1 MTVWRALSGGRLL
14 RRAALAAG
22 AVRRSRLAVGLAAI
36 GATGLLGVLA
46 AALWVARPLPAEMA
60 RPGAVPSLV
69 IQDRHGLTLRTTRAE
84 DGSRGGWVPFAE
96 VDPELIQAFVAA
108 EDRRFFDHGG
118 VDLLAIVRA
127 VRDNLAAGRIVSG
140 ASTLTMQT
148 ARLLHPT
155 PRTWR
160 GKLAQALW
168 ALRLEAHLDKATIL
182 EQYLNRV
189 PLGQGAV
196 GVEAAAR
203 LYFGRSARDLSL
215 GQAALLAGLARAP
228 SRDNPLVDPA
238 RARERREQVL
248 ERMAALGYA
257 RPEDVARAR
266 EEPVGASAAPANFL
280 APHFTTQLL
289 LRAEGDVPP
298 TGTWRTTLDLALQQ
312 ELEAEVRHTVARL
325 EDRGGRHAAVVV
337 LENRT
342 GAILAWV
349 GSPDFFADTAGQ
361 VDMVVSRRQPGSALK
376 PFLYGLAF
384 DRGYTAA
391 TVLPDVP
398 RTYETTAGPYRPR
411 NYDRRFRGPVRARV
425 ALASSLNVPAVELAE
440 RVGVGAFLA
449 TLHAAGF
456 ESLDRPAEH
465 YGLGLALGNGDVT
478 LLELANAYRGLANG
492 GVWRPVR
499 WLEAVEDATTPGDR
513 PGWSLGAGLGA
524 GLGAAPDAPAAAVRF
539 TGAAWAP
546 GQAPFGPALAAPDNG
561 RRFMSP
567 GAAALVLDIL
577 SDPVAR
583 IPGFGTETPL
593 DFPFPAAAKTGTSR
607 HFTDNWAVAV
617 TGGFTV
623 AVWVGDFSGRPMRGV
638 SGISGAGPLLYRS
651 VLRVARRYPPGH
663 LPTPES
669 VGATAVPVCL
679 LSGLRAANG
688 CASTVEWFLPGTEP
702 TRDDD
707 WYRDG
712 RVVLPPEYSEWL
724 AMGGGVDALLGGVE
738 AGVVED
744 GWSAAGE
751 LAIADRAG
759 RASPDGVVHPPAR
772 AADDARTHAG
782 HRGASSETDARNARP
797 RRILSPADGDVY
809 EIPVG
814 TDPRYAT
821 IPFLAAGD
829 DADPVR
835 WFVDGAPHAGARWR
849 LVPGV
854 HIIRAEWASGARD
867 SVRIVVR

>member
-1 MTVWRALSGGRLL
+1 MAGRGSMALSRRPLL
-14 RRAALAAG
+14 RRAALAVG

-36 GATGLLGVLA
+36 AATGLLAVFA
-46 AALWVARPLPAEMA
+46 AAIWISRPLPPEMA
-60 RPGAVPSLV
+60 RPGVVPSLV

-238 RARERREQVL
+238 RARERRDRVL
-248 ERMAALGYA
+248 ERMAALGFA
-257 RPEDVARAR
+257 RPDDVARAR
-266 EEPVGASAAPANFL
+266 EEPVGANAAPANFL

-289 LRAEGDVPP
+289 LRAEGDVAP

-312 ELEAEVRHTVARL
+312 ELEAEVRHTVAVL
-325 EDRGGRHAAVVV
+325 EERGARHAAAVV

-349 GSPDFFADTAGQ
+349 GSPDFFADVDGQ
-361 VDMVVSRRQPGSALK
+361 VDMVVSRRQPGSTLK

-398 RTYETTAGPYRPR
+398 RTYETTTGPYRPR
-411 NYDRRFRGPVRARV
+411 NYDRRFRGPVRARI

-440 RVGVGAFLA
+440 RIGAGAFLA

-456 ESLDRPAEH
+456 ESLDRPADH

-499 WLEAVEDATTPGDR
+499 WLEAVDDATMPGDR

-524 GLGAAPDAPAAAVRF
+524 APDASPPAVRF
-539 TGAAWAP
+539 AAAAP
-546 GQAPFGPALAAPDNG
+546 APSQAAFGPAPVAPDDG
-561 RRFMSP
+561 RRFMSA

-583 IPGFGTETPL
+583 VPGFGTETPL

-617 TGGFTV
+617 TGEFTV
-623 AVWVGDFSGRPMRGV
+623 AVWVGDFTGRPMRGV

-651 VLRVARRYPPGH
+651 VLRVARRYPPGF

-688 CASTVEWFLPGTEP
+688 CPSTVEWFLPGTEP

-724 AMGGGVDALLGGVE
+724 AMGDADAGVGGVE
-738 AGVVED
+738 
-744 GWSAAGE
+744 GWAVADDWPAAG
-751 LAIADRAG
+751 ASGARDDVGFDTYAG
-759 RASPDGVVHPPAR
+759 RAGADG
-772 AADDARTHAG
+772 AAGTAG
-782 HRGASSETDARNARP
+782 AGTIAAEKAVASEPGVPSTAA

-809 EIPVG
+809 EVPVG

-821 IPFLAAGD
+821 VPLLAAGD

-835 WFVDGAPHAGARWR
+835 WFVNGAPHAGARWR

>member
-1 MTVWRALSGGRLL
+1 MKRGHSPASWRRLVRRAALVARSNATTIRATPARRRLL
-14 RRAALAAG
+14 RRAAFVAAG
-22 AVRRSRLAVGLAAI
+22 I
-36 GATGLLGVLA
+36 GGVA
-46 AALWVARPLPAEMA
+46 AAVVLGIGVWVSLPLPPELA
-60 RPGAVPSLV
+60 RPGVVPSLV
-69 IQDRHGLTLRTTRAE
+69 IQDRHGLALRTTRAE
-84 DGSRGGWVPFAE
+84 DGSRGGWVPFSE

-108 EDRRFFDHGG
+108 EDGRFFEHRG
-118 VDLLAIVRA
+118 VDVRA
-127 VRDNLAAGRIVSG
+127 VARALRDNLAAGRVVSG

-148 ARLLHPT
+148 ARLLRPT
-155 PRTWR
+155 PRSWH

-238 RARERREQVL
+238 RARERRDRVL
-248 ERMAALGYA
+248 DRMATLGFA

-266 EEPVGASAAPANFL
+266 EEPVGANAAPASFL

-289 LRAEGDVPP
+289 LRAEADVAP
-298 TGTWRTTLDLALQQ
+298 TGTWRTTLDLALQE

-325 EDRGGRHAAVVV
+325 AERGARHAAAVV
-337 LENRT
+337 LENHT

-349 GSPDFFADTAGQ
+349 GSPDFFADADGQ
-361 VDMVVSRRQPGSALK
+361 VDMVVSRRQPGSTLK

-398 RTYETTAGPYRPR
+398 RTYETTTGPYRPR

-425 ALASSLNVPAVELAE
+425 ALASSLNVPAVELAH
-440 RVGVGAFLA
+440 RLGVGAFLA
-449 TLHAAGF
+449 TLHDAGF
-456 ESLDRPAEH
+456 ESLDQSADH

-499 WLEAVEDATTPGDR
+499 WLEAVDDAPV
-513 PGWSLGAGLGA
+513 
-524 GLGAAPDAPAAAVRF
+524 PAAAEE
-539 TGAAWAP
+539 
-546 GQAPFGPALAAPDNG
+546 G
-561 RRFMSP
+561 RRFLSA

-583 IPGFGTETPL
+583 IPGFGVETPL

-623 AVWVGDFSGRPMRGV
+623 AVWVGDFTGRPMRGV
-638 SGISGAGPLLYRS
+638 SGISGAGPLLYRA

-663 LPTPES
+663 LPAPEG

-679 LSGLRAANG
+679 VSGLRAANG
-688 CASTVEWFLPGTEP
+688 CPSTVEWFLPGTEP

-707 WYRDG
+707 WHRDG
-712 RVVLPPEYSEWL
+712 RVVLPAEYTEWL
-724 AMGGGVDALLGGVE
+724 AMGGEAAVVVDDQVAADAAAAPDGVGLPAPGG
-738 AGVVED
+738 
-744 GWSAAGE
+744 AAY
-751 LAIADRAG
+751 AVAG
-759 RASPDGVVHPPAR
+759 RAAGGQTGAR
-772 AADDARTHAG
+772 APSA
-782 HRGASSETDARNARP
+782 

-809 EIPVG
+809 ELPVG
-814 TDPRYAT
+814 VDPRYAT
-821 IPFLAAGD
+821 IPLLAAGQE
-829 DADPVR
+829 PVR
-835 WFVDGAPHAGARWR
+835 WFVDGVPHAGARWR
-849 LVPGV
+849 LVPGA
-854 HIIRAEWASGARD
+854 HTIRAEWASGARD